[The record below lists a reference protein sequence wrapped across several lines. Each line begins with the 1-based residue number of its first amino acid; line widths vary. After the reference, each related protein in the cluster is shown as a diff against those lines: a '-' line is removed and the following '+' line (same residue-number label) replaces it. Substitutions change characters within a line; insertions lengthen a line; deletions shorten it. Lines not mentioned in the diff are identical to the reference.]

1 MTRFPLFAS
10 YIVYYSEHPLLIFFW
25 NKEYRGNTRLLFLSR
40 RYRLPVGRICARIT
54 SIYNNVST
62 LNTRQ
67 REATHYIDGP
77 CLVLAGAG
85 SGKTSVI
92 TRKIAYLIEEC
103 GLSARNIAALTFTNK
118 AAKEMKERVSA
129 LLKGSG
135 ARGLTVST
143 FHNLGLNIIR
153 RDYALFGY
161 KPGFSIFDSED
172 CRSLL
177 KEIMQKEGDINSDH
191 LDLVHQQISSWKNDL
206 VFPEAALSKAQS
218 DGEQLIALVYAR
230 YSEALKAYNA
240 VDFDDLILQPVQYF
254 ITHPELLLRW
264 QKRIRYLLV
273 DEYQDTN
280 TSQYRLIQLLMGN
293 RGSLTVVGDDD
304 QSIYAWRG
312 ARPENMSLLQ
322 EDFPSLKVIKLEQNY
337 RSTQR
342 ILKAANTL
350 IDHNPHEFTKALWSE
365 MSYGEPIRILRATN
379 EETEA
384 ERVATEIVSQRL
396 QRRAKFQD
404 FAVLYRSNHQA
415 RLIELKLQH
424 YQVPYQMSGGTS
436 FFART
441 EIKDVMAYLRLIV
454 NPADNN
460 ALLRTINTPRRQI
473 GTSTIITLSQYANER
488 DIGLFD
494 AMAEVG
500 LAQHLS
506 SSAYQR
512 IQQFHGWISHI
523 IEQTESA
530 EPIAALQEMLEDMD
544 YLGWLHQHASSPQ
557 VAEKRMENVQFL
569 IRSIKDTLER
579 ENEETLTETSTY
591 TLKEAIA
598 KLVLMDL
605 LERQEEEGMEDRV
618 QLMTL
623 HAAKG
628 LEYPHVFMVGVEED
642 ILPHRNSIEDDNIEE
657 ERRLAYV
664 GITRAKRTLTI
675 SLAARR
681 KQFGESNP
689 TTPSRF
695 IDELPQDDLERSG
708 FGQEDPAAN
717 KQKGEDAMNSILG
730 LFD

>member
-1 MTRFPLFAS
+1 
-10 YIVYYSEHPLLIFFW
+10 
-25 NKEYRGNTRLLFLSR
+25 
-40 RYRLPVGRICARIT
+40 
-54 SIYNNVST
+54 VST
-62 LNTRQ
+62 LNPRQ

-129 LLKGSG
+129 LLKGTG

-153 RDYALFGY
+153 RDHALFGY

-206 VFPEAALSKAQS
+206 VFPEAALSKAES

-396 QRRAKFQD
+396 QRRAKYQD

-506 SSAYQR
+506 NSAYQR

-530 EPIAALQEMLEDMD
+530 EPIATLQEMLEDMD

-695 IDELPQDDLERSG
+695 LDELPQDDLERSG

>member
-1 MTRFPLFAS
+1 M
-10 YIVYYSEHPLLIFFW
+10 
-25 NKEYRGNTRLLFLSR
+25 
-40 RYRLPVGRICARIT
+40 
-54 SIYNNVST
+54 ST
-62 LNTRQ
+62 LNPRQ

-129 LLKGSG
+129 LLKGTG

-153 RDYALFGY
+153 RDHALFGY

-206 VFPEAALSKAQS
+206 VFPEAALSKAES

-396 QRRAKFQD
+396 QRRAKYQD

-506 SSAYQR
+506 NSAYQR

-557 VAEKRMENVQFL
+557 VAEKRMENVLFL

-695 IDELPQDDLERSG
+695 LDELPQHDLERSG
-708 FGQEDPAAN
+708 FGKEDPAAN

>member
-1 MTRFPLFAS
+1 
-10 YIVYYSEHPLLIFFW
+10 
-25 NKEYRGNTRLLFLSR
+25 
-40 RYRLPVGRICARIT
+40 
-54 SIYNNVST
+54 VST
-62 LNTRQ
+62 LNPRQ

-118 AAKEMKERVSA
+118 AAKEMKARVST

-153 RDYALFGY
+153 RDHALFGY
-161 KPGFSIFDSED
+161 KPGFSIFDGED

-191 LDLVHQQISSWKNDL
+191 LDVVHQQISSWKNDL
-206 VFPEAALSKAQS
+206 VFPEAALSKAES
-218 DGEQLIALVYAR
+218 DGEQLIALVYTR

-365 MSYGEPIRILRATN
+365 MPYGEPIRILRATN

-384 ERVATEIVSQRL
+384 ERVATEIISQRL

-488 DIGLFD
+488 NIGLFD

-506 SSAYQR
+506 SSAYKR

-523 IEQTESA
+523 IKQTESA

-579 ENEETLTETSTY
+579 ENEETLTETSSY

-605 LERQEEEGMEDRV
+605 LERQEEEGIEDRV

-628 LEYPHVFMVGVEED
+628 LEFPHVFMIGVEED

-664 GITRAKRTLTI
+664 GITRAKRSLTI

-708 FGQEDPAAN
+708 FGQEDPAVN

-730 LFD
+730 MFD

>member
-1 MTRFPLFAS
+1 M
-10 YIVYYSEHPLLIFFW
+10 
-25 NKEYRGNTRLLFLSR
+25 
-40 RYRLPVGRICARIT
+40 
-54 SIYNNVST
+54 ST
-62 LNTRQ
+62 LNPRQ

-129 LLKGSG
+129 LLKGTG

-153 RDYALFGY
+153 RDHALFGY

-206 VFPEAALSKAQS
+206 VFPEAALSKAES

-396 QRRAKFQD
+396 QRRAKYQD

-506 SSAYQR
+506 NSAYQR

-598 KLVLMDL
+598 KLLLMDL

-695 IDELPQDDLERSG
+695 LDELPQHDLERSG
-708 FGQEDPAAN
+708 FGKEDPAAN

>member
-1 MTRFPLFAS
+1 M
-10 YIVYYSEHPLLIFFW
+10 
-25 NKEYRGNTRLLFLSR
+25 
-40 RYRLPVGRICARIT
+40 
-54 SIYNNVST
+54 ST
-62 LNTRQ
+62 LNPRQ

-129 LLKGSG
+129 LLKGTG

-153 RDYALFGY
+153 RDHALFGY

-206 VFPEAALSKAQS
+206 VFPEAALSKAES

-396 QRRAKFQD
+396 QRRAKYQD

-506 SSAYQR
+506 NSAYQR

-530 EPIAALQEMLEDMD
+530 EPIATLQEMLEDMD

-628 LEYPHVFMVGVEED
+628 LEFPHVFLMGMEEEL
-642 ILPHRNSIEDDNIEE
+642 LPHRNAVDEGNVEE

-664 GITRAKRTLTI
+664 GITRAKRTLAIT
-675 SLAARR
+675 LARKR
-681 KQFGESNP
+681 KQYGELVECS
-689 TTPSRF
+689 PSRF
-695 IDELPQDDLERSG
+695 LDELPEADLEWQGRG
-708 FGQEDPAAN
+708 DDDPTKNVAQGQATLAGL
-717 KQKGEDAMNSILG
+717 KGMFADL
-730 LFD
+730 

>member
-1 MTRFPLFAS
+1 MA
-10 YIVYYSEHPLLIFFW
+10 
-25 NKEYRGNTRLLFLSR
+25 
-40 RYRLPVGRICARIT
+40 
-54 SIYNNVST
+54 
-62 LNTRQ
+62 
-67 REATHYIDGP
+67 
-77 CLVLAGAG
+77 
-85 SGKTSVI
+85 
-92 TRKIAYLIEEC
+92 
-103 GLSARNIAALTFTNK
+103 
-118 AAKEMKERVSA
+118 
-129 LLKGSG
+129 
-135 ARGLTVST
+135 
-143 FHNLGLNIIR
+143 
-153 RDYALFGY
+153 
-161 KPGFSIFDSED
+161 
-172 CRSLL
+172 
-177 KEIMQKEGDINSDH
+177 
-191 LDLVHQQISSWKNDL
+191 
-206 VFPEAALSKAQS
+206 
-218 DGEQLIALVYAR
+218 
-230 YSEALKAYNA
+230 
-240 VDFDDLILQPVQYF
+240 
-254 ITHPELLLRW
+254 
-264 QKRIRYLLV
+264 
-273 DEYQDTN
+273 
-280 TSQYRLIQLLMGN
+280 
-293 RGSLTVVGDDD
+293 
-304 QSIYAWRG
+304 
-312 ARPENMSLLQ
+312 LLQ

-384 ERVATEIVSQRL
+384 ERVATEIISQRL

-473 GTSTIITLSQYANER
+473 GTNTIIALSQYANER

-506 SSAYQR
+506 SSAYKR
-512 IQQFHGWISHI
+512 IQQFHGWISHVI
-523 IEQTESA
+523 AQTESA

-579 ENEETLTETSTY
+579 ENEETLTETSSY

-628 LEYPHVFMVGVEED
+628 LEFPHVFMIGVEED

-664 GITRAKRTLTI
+664 GITRAKRSLTI

-730 LFD
+730 MFD

>member
-1 MTRFPLFAS
+1 M
-10 YIVYYSEHPLLIFFW
+10 
-25 NKEYRGNTRLLFLSR
+25 
-40 RYRLPVGRICARIT
+40 
-54 SIYNNVST
+54 ST
-62 LNTRQ
+62 LNPRQ

-129 LLKGSG
+129 LLKGTG

-153 RDYALFGY
+153 RDHTLFGY

-206 VFPEAALSKAQS
+206 VFPEAALSKAES

-396 QRRAKFQD
+396 QRRAKYQD

-506 SSAYQR
+506 NSAYQR

-530 EPIAALQEMLEDMD
+530 EPIATLQEMLEDMD

-695 IDELPQDDLERSG
+695 LDELPQDDLERSG